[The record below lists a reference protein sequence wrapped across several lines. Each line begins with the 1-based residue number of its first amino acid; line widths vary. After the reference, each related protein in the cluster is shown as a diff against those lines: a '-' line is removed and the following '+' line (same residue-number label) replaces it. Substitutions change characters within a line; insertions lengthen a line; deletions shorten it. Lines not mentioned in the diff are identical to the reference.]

1 MTTFWIVT
9 ALAVL
14 AVSAPL
20 LLALLRGRA
29 EIAGAE
35 AFDLKVYRDQLS
47 EIDRDR
53 ARGTIGEAEAER
65 LRTEVSRRILAADSR
80 AHQTGTSGVGPA
92 TARSG
97 PRRIA
102 AGLVL
107 LALLGGS
114 YALYM
119 RLGAPGYGDLSLGTR
134 IEAAEELRAS
144 RPSQAEAEAA
154 APGQPLADAPEE
166 YAQLVTRLREAV
178 AARPDD
184 LQGQAL
190 LARSEAALGNFPAA
204 SAAQRRV
211 IALRGEEAS
220 ASDYADLADML
231 VLAAGGYVSPEAEKV
246 LDEVMQRDPH
256 NGVARYYGGL
266 MMAQTGRPD
275 SAFRIWD
282 TLLRDSEPGAPWLPA
297 IAEQIPE
304 LARRAGINDY
314 TLPEIASAALRGETP
329 PALPGPSTEDMQAA
343 SEMSDTDRQAM
354 IEGMVDN
361 LSERL
366 ASQGGSPEEWA
377 RLLTALGV
385 LGHTDRAAA
394 IWTEA
399 QQVFATRPEALDTV
413 RAGAARAGLATD

>member
-20 LLALLRGRA
+20 LISLLRSRDGA
-29 EIAGAE
+29 EIAGAGS
-35 AFDLKVYRDQLS
+35 FDLKVYRDQLS

-80 AHQTGTSGVGPA
+80 AQQGGTTATGKGPGRA
-92 TARSG
+92 
-97 PRRIA
+97 A

-107 LALLGGS
+107 LALLAGT
-114 YALYM
+114 YALYLQ
-119 RLGAPGYGDLSLGTR
+119 LGAPGYGDLSLGTR

-144 RPSQAEAEAA
+144 RPSQQEAEASVPD
-154 APGQPLADAPEE
+154 APNADAPAE
-166 YAQLVTRLREAV
+166 YAQLVVRLREAV

-190 LARSEAALGNFPAA
+190 LARSEAALGNYRAA
-204 SAAQRRV
+204 YAAQRRV
-211 IALRGEEAS
+211 IELRGEEAT
-220 ASDYADLADML
+220 ASDYADLADMM
-231 VLAAGGYVSPEAEKV
+231 VLAAGGYVSPEAEEA
-246 LDEVMQRDPH
+246 LDAVMRLDPE

-282 TLLRDSEPGAPWLPA
+282 NLLRQSEPGAPWLA
-297 IAEQIPE
+297 VIAEQMPE

-314 TLPEIASAALRGETP
+314 TLPEVASAALAGDSP
-329 PALPGPSTEDMQAA
+329 MALPGPSSADVEAA
-343 SEMSDTDRQAM
+343 SDMSDEDRQAM

-361 LSERL
+361 LSQRL
-366 ASQGGSPEEWA
+366 ASEGGSPEEWA

-385 LGHTDRAAA
+385 LGQTDRAAA

-399 QQVFATRPEALDTV
+399 QTVFATRPAALETI

>member
-20 LLALLRGRA
+20 LLALLRART

-80 AHQTGTSGVGPA
+80 AHQPGTGRVG
-92 TARSG
+92 RG
-97 PRRIA
+97 PRRVA
-102 AGLVL
+102 AVLVL

-114 YALYM
+114 YALYL

-134 IEAAEELRAS
+134 ISAAEELRAT

-154 APGQPLADAPEE
+154 VSEAPPSQAPAE
-166 YAQLVTRLREAV
+166 YMQLVTRLREAV
-178 AARPDD
+178 ASRPDD

-190 LARSEAALGNFPAA
+190 LARSEAALGNYRAAYAAQRQVITLRGDGA
-204 SAAQRRV
+204 SAA
-211 IALRGEEAS
+211 
-220 ASDYADLADML
+220 DFADLADMM
-231 VLAAGGYVSPEAEKV
+231 VLAAGGYVSPEAEAA
-246 LDEVMQRDPH
+246 LDEVMARDPH

-282 TLLRDSEPGAPWLPA
+282 SLLRQSEPGAPWIPA
-297 IAEQIPE
+297 IAGQMPE
-304 LARRAGINDY
+304 LARRAGVNDY
-314 TLPEIASAALRGETP
+314 ALPEIASAALKGEVP

-385 LGHTDRAAA
+385 LGQTDRAAA

-399 QQVFATRPEALDTV
+399 QQVFASRPEALDTV
-413 RAGAARAGLATD
+413 RDGAARAGLVTD

>member
-9 ALAVL
+9 VLAVL

-35 AFDLKVYRDQLS
+35 SSDLKVYRDQLS

-53 ARGTIGEAEAER
+53 ARGTIGAAEAER

-80 AHQTGTSGVGPA
+80 AHQGGTSVSGK
-92 TARSG
+92 G
-97 PRRIA
+97 PRRA
-102 AGLVL
+102 AAALVL
-107 LALLGGS
+107 LVLLGGS
-114 YALYM
+114 YALYLQ
-119 RLGAPGYGDLSLGTR
+119 LGAPGYGDLSLGTR
-134 IEAAEELRAS
+134 IEAAEELRS
-144 RPSQAEAEAA
+144 TRPAQAEAEAA
-154 APGQPLADAPEE
+154 IPETPPADAPEE
-166 YAQLVTRLREAV
+166 YTRLVTKLRAAV
-178 AARPDD
+178 ETRPDD

-190 LARSEAALGNFPAA
+190 LARSEAALGNFRAA
-204 SAAQRRV
+204 YAAQRRV
-211 IALRGEEAS
+211 IELRGAGAT

-231 VLAAGGYVSPEAEKV
+231 VLAAGGYVSPEAEAV

-282 TLLRDSEPGAPWLPA
+282 TLLRDSAAGDPWIPA
-297 IAEQIPE
+297 IADQLPE
-304 LARRAGINDY
+304 LARRAGVNDY
-314 TLPEIASAALRGETP
+314 TLPQIASAAPAGDGQM
-329 PALPGPSTEDMQAA
+329 ALPGPSSADVEAA
-343 SEMSDTDRQAM
+343 SEMSEEDRQAM
-354 IEGMVDN
+354 IQGMVDN

-366 ASQGGSPEEWA
+366 ASQGGSPDEWA

-385 LGHTDRAAA
+385 LGQTDRAAA

-399 QQVFATRPEALDTV
+399 QQVFATRPEALATV
-413 RAGAARAGLATD
+413 REGAARAGLATD